1 MAQDVA
7 ASRGRGSGYKF
18 DRGGVAAEF
27 GPFVGTVVNNVDPT
41 RQGRLQVYIEA
52 LGASNPDDQSTWRTV
67 SYCPPF
73 YGATPLNP
81 DAGKTSGSGEYL
93 DSNPQSYGMWFT
105 PPDLGTKVLCVFAN
119 GDPNLGYYVGC
130 VPEQGMNHMIPAI
143 GASKNFKTQTGNQQQ
158 ATYIG
163 GAERLP
169 VVEIIPTTDEISEN
183 PKFFDQQ
190 KPVHN
195 ATAANLFQ
203 QGLIKDTQRGVIG
216 STSQRESPSNCYGI
230 STPGGAVYQGG
241 ANSKNIKQQLNGD
254 QIKPQDLRV
263 IGRTGGHS
271 IVMDDGDL
279 EGNDVLVRIRSAKGH
294 QITMSDDGNF
304 FYIVHA
310 NGQTWLEFGKEGT
323 VDVYST
329 NSINLRSAG
338 TVNIHADKDI
348 NMYAGGRFNLK
359 SKKAFSIESDDQLSV
374 ASAADCKLFGK
385 QSTSLSTAGHI
396 ALSGLIGS
404 FNGGGRLAISAGVID
419 LNGIPAPMV
428 SSPKPLQLYN
438 LPDTE
443 FNSSSGWTVNDKGI
457 ESIVTRAPTHEP
469 YPYHNKGVAAQ
480 VSLEKGTP
488 STPPGT
494 PSIPTGFEIK
504 KL

>member
-1 MAQDVA
+1 MAQDVQ
-7 ASRGRGSGYKF
+7 ASRGRGQGYKF
-18 DRGGVAAEF
+18 DRGGVSAEF
-27 GPFVGTVVNNVDPT
+27 GPFIGLVVNNVDPT

-52 LGASNPDDQSTWRTV
+52 LGGNNPDDQSTWRTV

-73 YGATPLNP
+73 YGVTPP
-81 DAGKTSGSGEYL
+81 PPTDAGATTGTGNYL

-105 PPDLGTKVLCVFAN
+105 PPDLGTNVLCMFAN

-130 VPEQGMNHMIPAI
+130 VPAQGINHMIPAV
-143 GASKNFKTQTGNQQQ
+143 GASKNFKTENQSQ
-158 ATYIG
+158 AAYLN
-163 GAERLP
+163 GATQLP
-169 VVEIIPTTDEISEN
+169 VTEISTTTQEIAEN

-190 KPVHN
+190 KPVHS
-195 ATAANLFQ
+195 ALAANLFQ

-241 ANSKNIKQQLNGD
+241 YNSKTIRKQLDSD

-279 EGNDVLVRIRSAKGH
+279 EGKDVLVRVRSAKGH

-304 FYIVHA
+304 IYIIHA

-323 VDVYST
+323 VDVFST
-329 NSINLRSAG
+329 NSINLRSQG

-359 SKKAFSIESDDQLSV
+359 SQKAFSIESDGQLSV
-374 ASAADCKLFGK
+374 ASSADCKLFGK
-385 QSTSLSTAGHI
+385 TSTSLSTAGHI
-396 ALSGLIGS
+396 ALSGTMGS
-404 FNGGGRLAISAGVID
+404 FNGGSTLTMSAGVMN

-428 SSPKPLQLYN
+428 ASPKPLQMYN
-438 LPDTE
+438 LPETE
-443 FNSSSGWTVNDKGI
+443 FNSSTGWTVKDKGL

-488 STPPGT
+488 GTPPGT
-494 PSIPTGFEIK
+494 PSVPDGWEVRKI
-504 KL
+504 